1 MKRIVFVIVVVAWIA
16 QGSILA
22 YASFYNF
29 SVPFH
34 PLWLQI
40 VAFISCAIVLISWI
54 ASLFKGYPRKRKG
67 VI

>member
-1 MKRIVFVIVVVAWIA
+1 MKRIVFVIVIMAWIA

-34 PLWLQI
+34 PLWLQL
-40 VAFISCAIVLISWI
+40 VAVLSCPIVLISWI
-54 ASLFKGYPRKRKG
+54 GSLFGRHKRKA
-67 VI
+67 

>member
-1 MKRIVFVIVVVAWIA
+1 MKRIVFAIVVLAWMA

-40 VAFISCAIVLISWI
+40 VALISCAIVLISWI
-54 ASLFKGYPRKRKG
+54 VNLFKSPRKKRY
-67 VI
+67 